1 MVLFE
6 FPPGFLFKGL
16 FKEQDWGSKKAE
28 LDTGLYPVFTLSSL
42 A

>member
-6 FPPGFLFKGL
+6 FPPGFLFKVL
-16 FKEQDWGSKKAE
+16 FKERDWGSKTAK
-28 LDTGLYPVFTLSSL
+28 LDTALYPVFTLSSL